1 MPQCQGRKTTPK
13 SAPLFFAGCPRL
25 HKKKPLSFLGS
36 MRCPNE
42 SEDLCVTC
50 ETRQK
55 STDYQVEKRAG
66 KYIPNQETMFHG
78 RIGEPIPS
86 WSRLYKGPWFE
97 EQVRAG
103 YTVSEETLETASKML
118 EGTYKE
124 NPIKSTGAMIIGS
137 IVAIDL
143 PKAKPKQKK
152 KVVSATEVILPETMV
167 PLEPAITTVVKKIIR
182 IKKVVVKPVVPILKV
197 PLKVAPIALT
207 APIAPTAP
215 IKLVVKKRV
224 IKPKP
229 KPVTIAK
236 EAVIGFVD
244 PIKTLPE
251 ELAVKKIPVQRMEI
265 DGRSVYL
272 DSSKDK
278 VYDLKFVYLGRFN
291 RSEDRIDGNYM
302 DSDVE

>member
-13 SAPLFFAGCPRL
+13 SSPLFFAGCPRL

-42 SEDLCVTC
+42 SEDLCATC
-50 ETRQK
+50 EIRLK

-103 YTVSEETLETASKML
+103 YTVSEETRGTATAML

-124 NPIKSTGAMIIGS
+124 TPIKSTGDMIVGS

-152 KVVSATEVILPETMV
+152 TVVSAVEAVQ
-167 PLEPAITTVVKKIIR
+167 TVQAVQAVQAVKKTIH
-182 IKKVVVKPVVPILKV
+182 IKKAVIKPVAAV
-197 PLKVAPIALT
+197 VAPKVI
-207 APIAPTAP
+207 PIAPPVLSVEPVAP
-215 IKLVVKKRV
+215 VNPIVKKKLV
-224 IKPKP
+224 KPKP
-229 KPVTIAK
+229 KPAAIVK
-236 EAVIGFVD
+236 EDILGFVD

-251 ELAVKKIPVQRMEI
+251 DLAVKKIPVRRMEI

-272 DSSKDK
+272 DSVKDK

-291 RSEDRIDGNYM
+291 RSKNEIDGSFK